1 MNTIYKIILNRVI
14 DIKIAIFK
22 LTSYQIKT
30 SQNILIKTQA
40 ERSCLISLEKGRV
53 SCVTKLVLLLAAIFL
68 SVTESFAES
77 THRNTTLVSAVGN
90 GIRNGSNE
98 RIGSDKYEQVG
109 TTTYAL
115 DQANFALNQKVDTV
129 SDGLDR
135 AFRRSNAHIDDVA
148 QKTNAGIAAALALE
162 AAPFV
167 AGKYTY
173 SAGTAY
179 HDNGRAVGMTLRKT
193 SDNGMWSI
201 SGGVATASQ
210 GDPSVRIGMSGVID

>member
-14 DIKIAIFK
+14 DIKIAVFK
-22 LTSYQIKT
+22 LASYQIKT

-40 ERSCLISLEKGRV
+40 EHSYLISLEKGKV

-90 GIRNGSNE
+90 GSNE
-98 RIGSDKYEQVG
+98 RIGSEKYEQVG

-210 GDPSVRIGMSGVID
+210 GDPSVRIGVSGVID